1 MDVVVLLFDLCV
13 CVSSASSTFRATD
26 QGSHRNTE
34 ATSAKLWLLVTSA
47 D

>member
-26 QGSHRNTE
+26 QHRNTE